1 MEALRRREREMDTEK
16 QRLEE
21 RLLHLLQYEQ
31 GKYLRVMINILT
43 DLVQHFAYRGSSHR
57 REGAA
62 RLKNLYGLAISLA
75 YPSDE
80 GGKFTR
86 LIISTCLRGA
96 WRMRGRSAPCSRSE
110 Q

>member
-1 MEALRRREREMDTEK
+1 MDTEK

-31 GKYLRVMINILT
+31 GRYLN

-62 RLKNLYGLAISLA
+62 RLKNVYGLDISLV
-75 YPSDE
+75 YSSGDE
-80 GGKFTR
+80 GGIFLVQLFLYAFAALGGREGGQHPVVAVHNEIYIFFLK
-86 LIISTCLRGA
+86 GA
-96 WRMRGRSAPCSRSE
+96 
-110 Q
+110 

>member
-1 MEALRRREREMDTEK
+1 MDTEK

-31 GKYLRVMINILT
+31 GQFLRIMIDILI

-62 RLKNLYGLAISLA
+62 RLKNLYGLAMSLA
-75 YPSDE
+75 YPSGREEE
-80 GGKFTR
+80 GKGD
-86 LIISTCLRGA
+86 G
-96 WRMRGRSAPCSRSE
+96 SAPCSHST